1 MDECGNLH
9 ESENEGER
17 ERVSE
22 TGDGEKFDAILVQP
36 QGH

>member
-1 MDECGNLH
+1 MNVAICVRVRKTE
-9 ESENEGER
+9 

>member
-1 MDECGNLH
+1 MNVAICMRVTK
-9 ESENEGER
+9 R